1 MPAIRLIVEGEHAV
15 DASRNLQEIQE
26 LTATVEPIV
35 EEHKEIALATIVSI
49 VAMTAGAVT
58 VADKL
63 IIWYR
68 DWKKGKDEKR
78 IEKVIIEGPDGT
90 RVLMENAKPEDVAAI
105 LAAVPNQLPE

>member
-1 MPAIRLIVEGEHAV
+1 MPVIRLIVEGEHAV
-15 DASRNLQEIQE
+15 EASRNLQEIE
-26 LTATVEPIV
+26 GLTATVEPIV
-35 EEHKEIALATIVSI
+35 EEDKELTLAAVASI
-49 VAMTAGAVT
+49 VAITGGTVT
-58 VADKL
+58 VANNL
-63 IIWYR
+63 IVWYR